1 MVESQRIFAIPEV
14 DTPLWTALPPGW
26 LALLSGHSGSGA
38 PVLAKQFAHAGVGNV
53 PVLFYTT
60 YERTSDVTKAFSD
73 FGWDPAAITVV
84 NLADEYYERVL
95 VRGLDVARARE
106 VGLSLTDLTAP
117 APSGRRLG
125 SFSLTNRML
134 SDLAAIDSPFRLVV
148 DSIDFFFEV
157 LAPHDVTTVARQIR
171 HRCQTV
177 GGQALLTAHSLA
189 HDRST
194 FGLLQDLADVVFELR
209 AEPRQS
215 TYDHTLYLEK
225 VANRP
230 SLTRIWRA
238 VMGED
243 GWHVEERGAPPA
255 PAGSTH

>member
-1 MVESQRIFAIPEV
+1 MVEPQRIFDIPEV

-38 PVLAKQFAHAGVGNV
+38 PVLAKQFAHAGVGQV

-60 YERTSDVTKAFSD
+60 YERTADVTKAFSD

-95 VRGLDVARARE
+95 VRGLDIARARE
-106 VGLSLTDLTAP
+106 VGLTLDEIVDAR
-117 APSGRRLG
+117 PSDRPLG

-134 SDLAAIDSPFRLVV
+134 SDLAGIDSPFRLVV
-148 DSIDFFFEV
+148 DSVDFFFEV
-157 LAPHDVTTVARQIR
+157 LEPHDVTTVARQIR
-171 HRCQTV
+171 HRCQTI
-177 GGQALLTAHSLA
+177 GGQALLTAHSIS
-189 HDRST
+189 HDRSV

-209 AEPRQS
+209 AEPNVDH
-215 TYDHTLYLEK
+215 YEHTLYLNK

-230 SLTRIWRA
+230 GLSHIWRA
-238 VMGED
+238 VMGEG
-243 GWHVEERGAPPA
+243 GWLVEDRGPPA
-255 PAGSTH
+255 G